1 MLDNTNIRYR
11 TDSCLVEF
19 KGLTS
24 GSFNDAIYIENEYE
38 PRLNRYFKWHRRY
51 LQKRVFN
58 TYKGGF
64 TNLIFI
70 PHELK
75 KLKRKKQLRY
85 RFPFLKDEE
94 LKQLHCFGTEIMLQ
108 YLVDPDDA
116 RMLKP
121 GFLFFRDKKPN
132 GILIFEYYPL
142 ILYKCKVPSLK
153 EQIKE
158 ILEAHH
164 EKMERI
170 RHEYEFTHGGERY
183 GNGLFCTVSPEDDN
197 TADRKFHE
205 FDPKIANLMA
215 RLEKDVRELKQYGV
229 SMSLLEKIIHQEDK
243 LSRIVI
249 TKDNRI
255 YLPDYN
261 NIEIKMEPLVKAVYF
276 LFLKHP
282 EGIVFKHLPDYREE
296 LTNIYKKLRPWG
308 LSEKTLQSIE
318 DVTNPILNSINEKCA
333 RIRSAFVRHFDDH
346 LASNYYIT
354 GDRGKEKKIALDSDL
369 VEWE

>member
-1 MLDNTNIRYR
+1 
-11 TDSCLVEF
+11 
-19 KGLTS
+19 
-24 GSFNDAIYIENEYE
+24 
-38 PRLNRYFKWHRRY
+38 
-51 LQKRVFN
+51 
-58 TYKGGF
+58 
-64 TNLIFI
+64 
-70 PHELK
+70 
-75 KLKRKKQLRY
+75 
-85 RFPFLKDEE
+85 
-94 LKQLHCFGTEIMLQ
+94 
-108 YLVDPDDA
+108 
-116 RMLKP
+116 
-121 GFLFFRDKKPN
+121 
-132 GILIFEYYPL
+132 
-142 ILYKCKVPSLK
+142 
-153 EQIKE
+153 
-158 ILEAHH
+158 
-164 EKMERI
+164 
-170 RHEYEFTHGGERY
+170 
-183 GNGLFCTVSPEDDN
+183 
-197 TADRKFHE
+197 
-205 FDPKIANLMA
+205 
-215 RLEKDVRELKQYGV
+215 
-229 SMSLLEKIIHQEDK
+229 MSLLEKIIHQEDK

-296 LTNIYKKLRPWG
+296 LTNIYKNLRPWG